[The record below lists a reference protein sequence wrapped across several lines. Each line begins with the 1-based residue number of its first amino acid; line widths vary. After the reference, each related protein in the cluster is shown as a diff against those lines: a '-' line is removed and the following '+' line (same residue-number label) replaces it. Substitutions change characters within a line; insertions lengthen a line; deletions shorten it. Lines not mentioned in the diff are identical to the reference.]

1 MQLNWNP
8 IIPWIVGV
16 TAVLALAGSVYF
28 RVRRKRRILRRQ
40 LSMIAHQL
48 KLLHPGIKRYP
59 ALTLQ
64 GRYFSY
70 EMAIE
75 AKTKNDPH
83 FPWFFRVHLELQ
95 NELKGRLYIQSEAKP
110 AKIARLYGME
120 VIITGNPAFD
130 NQVLI
135 CSTNEPSAQLLF
147 TPYLIE
153 RFLRMQLPPFSIDYH
168 KHSAYAEIALHS
180 AADITSVSHLAALMV
195 EIAEF
200 LHQGQHT
207 LEPFDALRAGPFDP
221 PPPMAA

>member
-1 MQLNWNP
+1 MVINWNP
-8 IIPWIVGV
+8 YLPWIVGA
-16 TAVLALAGSVYF
+16 TAVIALAVYVYL
-28 RVRRKRRILRRQ
+28 RVRRKRRVLRRQ
-40 LSMIAHQL
+40 LSTIAYQL
-48 KLLHPGIKRYP
+48 KLHRPGIKLYP
-59 ALTLQ
+59 ALTLH

-70 EMAIE
+70 EIAIE

-83 FPWFFRVHLELQ
+83 LPWFFRVHLDLQ
-95 NELKGRLYIQSEAKP
+95 HELKGRLYIQSEAKP

-120 VIITGNPAFD
+120 VIITGNAVFD

-135 CSTNEPSAQLLF
+135 CATNEPSAQLLF

-168 KHSAYAEIALHS
+168 KHSVYAEISLHS

-207 LEPFDALRAGPFDP
+207 LEPFDPLP
-221 PPPMAA
+221 PLAA

>member
-1 MQLNWNP
+1 MQINWNP
-8 IIPWIVGV
+8 IIPWITG
-16 TAVLALAGSVYF
+16 AVVVLIPAIWIFF
-28 RVRRKRRILRRQ
+28 RVRGRRRVLRRQ
-40 LSMIAHQL
+40 LSTIAYQL
-48 KLLHPGIKRYP
+48 KLQHPGIKRYP

-75 AKTKNDPH
+75 AKTRNDPH

-120 VIITGNPAFD
+120 VIITGNAAFD

-168 KHSAYAEIALHS
+168 RHNAYAEISLHS
-180 AADITSVSHLAALMV
+180 AADITGVSHLAALMV

-200 LHQGQHT
+200 LRQGQHT
-207 LEPFDALRAGPFDP
+207 LEPFDP
-221 PPPMAA
+221 PPPLAA

>member
-1 MQLNWNP
+1 MVINWNP
-8 IIPWIVGV
+8 YLPWVIGV
-16 TAVLALAGSVYF
+16 VAILALASSIFF

-40 LSMIAHQL
+40 LSTIAHQL
-48 KLLHPGIKRYP
+48 KLLHPGIKSYP
-59 ALTLQ
+59 AITLN

-70 EMAIE
+70 EVAIE
-75 AKTKNDPH
+75 AKTRSDPH
-83 FPWFFRVHLELQ
+83 LPWLFRVHLELQ
-95 NELKGRLYIQSEAKP
+95 HDLKGRLYIQSEAKP

-120 VIITGNPAFD
+120 VIITGHAVFD

-168 KHSAYAEIALHS
+168 KHNAYAEISLRS
-180 AADITSVSHLAALMV
+180 AADVTSVSHMTALMV

-207 LEPFDALRAGPFDP
+207 LEPFDP
-221 PPPMAA
+221 PPPPPLLAA

>member
-1 MQLNWNP
+1 MIFNWNP
-8 IIPWIVGV
+8 YLPWVIGV
-16 TAVLALAGSVYF
+16 VAVVALVSSIAF

-40 LSMIAHQL
+40 LSTIAHQL
-48 KLLHPGIKRYP
+48 KLHHPSIKSYP
-59 ALTLQ
+59 VLTLH

-70 EMAIE
+70 EVAIE
-75 AKTKNDPH
+75 AKTKSDPH
-83 FPWFFRVHLELQ
+83 LPWLFRVHLELQ
-95 NELKGRLYIQSEAKP
+95 HELKGRLYIQSEAKP

-168 KHSAYAEIALHS
+168 KHSAYAEISLRS
-180 AADITSVSHLAALMV
+180 TADVSSIPHMTALMV

-200 LHQGQHT
+200 LQQGQHT
-207 LEPFDALRAGPFDP
+207 LEPFDPSP
-221 PPPMAA
+221 PPPPLAA